1 MSVRT
6 TGGGTARETRR
17 PDTPFWV
24 EPEAISADRLHL
36 DADES
41 HHLLRVHRAAIG
53 AEFDA
58 VDGRG
63 HLYHCVLESAERN
76 IAAGRIQSRERNAG
90 ELPFEIRLLLGMPDP
105 GPVETVVEHAVPLG
119 VTAIDVAVCARSG
132 RETLGEPRLER
143 LRRIARAALK
153 QSRRTRLPEVRSSA
167 SLEAAVAALGAAEV
181 RLVAD
186 PDGVPRIEPP
196 PSRIQGIVA
205 LAVGP
210 PGGFID
216 WELGVLRGAEFRPI
230 SLGPSRLTT
239 ETAALALTALARNSL
254 L

>member
-1 MSVRT
+1 MSGRT
-6 TGGGTARETRR
+6 SGGTARETRR

-24 EPEAISADRLHL
+24 EPEAVSADRLLL

-41 HHLLRVHRAAIG
+41 HHLLRVHRAAVG

-63 HLYHCVLESAERN
+63 HLYRCVLDSVERG
-76 IAAGRIQSRERNAG
+76 IAAARIESRDVNAG
-90 ELPFEIRLLLGMPDP
+90 ELPFGIRLLVGMPDP

-119 VTAIDVAVCARSG
+119 VTAIDFAVCARSG
-132 RETLGEPRLER
+132 RDPLSEPRLDR
-143 LRRIARAALK
+143 LRRIARASLK
-153 QSRRTRLPEVRSSA
+153 QSRRTRLPELLSSP

-181 RLVAD
+181 RIVAD
-186 PDGVPRIEPP
+186 SDGQTRIEPP
-196 PSRIQGIVA
+196 LNRIQGIVA

-216 WELGVLRGAEFRPI
+216 WELGVLRGAEFQPI
-230 SLGPSRLTT
+230 SLGPSRLAT

>member
-1 MSVRT
+1 MTRD
-6 TGGGTARETRR
+6 TRR

-24 EPEAISADRLHL
+24 DPEAVSGDRLVL

-41 HHLLRVHRAAIG
+41 RHLLRVHRAAVG
-53 AEFDA
+53 AEFEA
-58 VDGRG
+58 VDGQG
-63 HLYHCVLESAERN
+63 NLYLCVLDSADRGV
-76 IAAGRIQSRERNAG
+76 ASGRIESRSRNAG
-90 ELPFEIRLLLGMPDP
+90 ELAFEMRLLVGMPDL
-105 GPVETVVEHAVPLG
+105 GPMETVVEHAVPLG
-119 VTAIDVAVCARSG
+119 VTSIDFAVCARSG
-132 RETLGEPRLER
+132 REPLLENRLER
-143 LRRIARAALK
+143 LHRIARASLK
-153 QSRRTRLPEVRSSA
+153 QSRRTRLPELRSSA
-167 SLEAAVAALGAAEV
+167 SLEAAVAALGGAEL

-186 PDGVPRIEPP
+186 AAGPPRIETPS
-196 PSRIQGIVA
+196 SRIQPIVA

>member
-1 MSVRT
+1 LKPT
-6 TGGGTARETRR
+6 TDDQATRDTKR

-24 EPEAISADRLHL
+24 APEAVSGDRLVL
-36 DADES
+36 DTDES
-41 HHLLRVHRAAIG
+41 HHLLRVHRAAVG

-63 HLYHCVLESAERN
+63 HLYHCVLESAERG
-76 IAAGRIQSRERNAG
+76 IARGRVASREENAG
-90 ELPFEIRLLLGMPDP
+90 ELPFEIRLVVGLPDI

-119 VTAIDVAVCARSG
+119 ATAIDFAVCARSG
-132 RETLGEPRLER
+132 REALTENRVER
-143 LRRIARAALK
+143 LHRIARASLK
-153 QSRRTRLPEVRSSA
+153 QSRRTRLPEILSSP
-167 SLEAAVAALGAAEV
+167 SLEAAVAAVGGANL

-186 PDGVPRIEPP
+186 PAGPPRIEPP
-196 PSRIQGIVA
+196 PSGIQHIVA

-216 WELGVLRGAEFRPI
+216 WELGVLRGADFRSI

>member
-1 MSVRT
+1 MAAS
-6 TGGGTARETRR
+6 GGTTRDARR

-24 EPEAISADRLHL
+24 DPEAVSDDRLLL
-36 DADES
+36 DSDES
-41 HHLLRVHRAAIG
+41 RHLIRVHRAAVG
-53 AEFDA
+53 VEFDA
-58 VDGRG
+58 VDGLG
-63 HLYHCVLESAERN
+63 HLYHCVLDSVERGV
-76 IAAGRIQSRERNAG
+76 ATGRIESRDVNSG
-90 ELPFEIRLLLGMPDP
+90 ELPFEIRLLIGIPDL

-119 VTAIDVAVCARSG
+119 VTMIDFAVCARSG
-132 RETLGEPRLER
+132 REPLAANRLDR
-143 LRRIARAALK
+143 LHRIARASLK
-153 QSRRTRLPEVRSSA
+153 QSRRTRLPELKSSP
-167 SLEAAVAALGAAEV
+167 SLEAAVAALGAAEM
-181 RLVAD
+181 RFVAD
-186 PDGVPRIEPP
+186 AGGPPRIEPP
-196 PSRIQGIVA
+196 PSRIQSVVA

>member
-1 MSVRT
+1 M
-6 TGGGTARETRR
+6 ARGTRR

-24 EPEAISADRLHL
+24 EPEAVSNDRLLL

-41 HHLLRVHRAAIG
+41 HHLLRVHRALVG

-63 HLYHCVLESAERN
+63 HLYHCVLDSVEGGV
-76 IAAGRIQSRERNAG
+76 AAGTIESRALNAG
-90 ELPFEIRLLLGMPDP
+90 ELPFEIRLLIGIPDF

-119 VTAIDVAVCARSG
+119 ATVIDFAVCARSG
-132 RETLGEPRLER
+132 REPLMENRLER
-143 LRRIARAALK
+143 LHRIARASLK
-153 QSRRTRLPEVRSSA
+153 QSRRTRLPELRSSP
-167 SLEAAVAALGAAEV
+167 SLEAAVAALGAADV

-186 PDGVPRIEPP
+186 SAGPPRIESPER
-196 PSRIQGIVA
+196 RIQSVVA
-205 LAVGP
+205 LAIGP

-239 ETAALALTALARNSL
+239 ETAAIALTALARNSL

>member
-1 MSVRT
+1 MGA
-6 TGGGTARETRR
+6 GGETARDTRR

-24 EPEAISADRLHL
+24 DPAAVSGDRLFL
-36 DADES
+36 DPDES
-41 HHLLRVHRAAIG
+41 RHLIRVHRAAVG
-53 AEFDA
+53 VEFDA
-58 VDGRG
+58 VDGLG
-63 HLYHCVLESAERN
+63 QLYHCVLDSVERGV
-76 IAAGRIQSRERNAG
+76 ATGRIESREVNSG
-90 ELPFEIRLLLGMPDP
+90 ELSFEIRLLIGIPDL

-119 VTAIDVAVCARSG
+119 VTMIDFAVCARSG
-132 RETLGEPRLER
+132 REPLAENRLDR
-143 LRRIARAALK
+143 LHRIARAALK
-153 QSRRTRLPEVRSSA
+153 QSRRTRLPDLRSSP
-167 SLEAAVAALGAAEV
+167 SLEAAVAGLGAAEM

-186 PDGVPRIEPP
+186 PAGPTRIETPP
-196 PSRIQGIVA
+196 TGIQSVVA

-216 WELGVLRGAEFRPI
+216 WELGVLRGAECQPI

>member
-1 MSVRT
+1 MKPAAGSES
-6 TGGGTARETRR
+6 ARDAKR

-24 EPEAISADRLHL
+24 APESVSGDRLTL
-36 DADES
+36 DVDES
-41 HHLLRVHRAAIG
+41 HHLLRVHRAAVG

-63 HLYHCVLESAERN
+63 HLYHCVLESTERG
-76 IAAGRIQSRERNAG
+76 IASGRIESRDENAG
-90 ELPFEIRLLLGMPDP
+90 ELPFQIRLVVGIPDM

-119 VTAIDVAVCARSG
+119 ATAIDFAVCARSG
-132 RETLGEPRLER
+132 REPLNENRLER
-143 LRRIARAALK
+143 LHRIARASLK
-153 QSRRTRLPEVRSSA
+153 QSRRTLLPEILSSP
-167 SLEAAVAALGAAEV
+167 SLESAVAAVGGADL

-186 PDGVPRIEPP
+186 PAGPPRIEPA
-196 PSRIQGIVA
+196 PSGIQRIVA

-216 WELGVLRGAEFRPI
+216 WELGVLRGADFRPI

-239 ETAALALTALARNSL
+239 ETATLAITALARNSL

>member
-1 MSVRT
+1 LKPAASGEV
-6 TGGGTARETRR
+6 ARDAKR

-24 EPEAISADRLHL
+24 APESVSGDRLVL
-36 DADES
+36 DTDES
-41 HHLLRVHRAAIG
+41 HHLLRVHRAAVG

-63 HLYHCVLESAERN
+63 HLYRCVLDSVERG
-76 IAAGRIQSRERNAG
+76 IAAATIVARVENAG
-90 ELPFEIRLLLGMPDP
+90 ELPFQIRLLIGIPDV
-105 GPVETVVEHAVPLG
+105 GPTETVVEHAVPLG
-119 VTAIDVAVCARSG
+119 ATAIDFAVCARSG
-132 RETLGEPRLER
+132 REPLTENRLER
-143 LRRIARAALK
+143 LHRIARASLK
-153 QSRRTRLPEVRSSA
+153 QSRRTVLPEILSSP
-167 SLEAAVAALGAAEV
+167 SLEAAVAALGGADL

-186 PDGVPRIEPP
+186 PAGPTRIEPP
-196 PSRIQGIVA
+196 PSGIQGIVA

-216 WELGVLRGAEFRPI
+216 WELGVLRGADFGPI

-239 ETAALALTALARNSL
+239 ETAALAFTALARNSL

>member
-1 MSVRT
+1 MSGGA
-6 TGGGTARETRR
+6 TGGVARDARH

-24 EPEAISADRLHL
+24 DPAAVSGDRLVL

-41 HHLLRVHRAAIG
+41 RHLLRVHRASIG
-53 AEFDA
+53 AEFEA
-58 VDGRG
+58 VDGQG
-63 HLYHCVLESAERN
+63 HLYRCVLDSADDG
-76 IAAGRIQSRERNAG
+76 IASGRIESRAENAG
-90 ELPFEIRLLLGMPDP
+90 ELSFELRLVIGMPDF
-105 GPVETVVEHAVPLG
+105 GPIETVVEHAVPLG
-119 VTAIDVAVCARSG
+119 VASIDFAVCARSG
-132 RETLGEPRLER
+132 REPLAENRLER
-143 LRRIARAALK
+143 LHRIARASLK
-153 QSRRTRLPEVRSSA
+153 QSRRTRLPELRSSA
-167 SLEAAVAALGAAEV
+167 SLEAAVATLGAADW

-186 PDGVPRIEPP
+186 SAGPSRIEVP
-196 PSRIQGIVA
+196 PSRIQSVVA

-239 ETAALALTALARNSL
+239 ETATLALTAIARNSL

>member
-1 MSVRT
+1 M
-6 TGGGTARETRR
+6 ARDAKQ

-24 EPEAISADRLHL
+24 APEAVSGDRLIL
-36 DADES
+36 DTDES
-41 HHLLRVHRAAIG
+41 HHLLRVHRAAVG
-53 AEFDA
+53 SEFDA

-63 HLYHCVLESAERN
+63 HLYHCVLDAVERG
-76 IAAGRIQSRERNAG
+76 IAFGRIDSRAQNAG
-90 ELPFEIRLLLGMPDP
+90 ELPFQIRLLVGIPDL

-119 VTAIDVAVCARSG
+119 VTAIDFAVCARSG
-132 RETLGEPRLER
+132 RDQLTENRLER
-143 LRRIARAALK
+143 LHRIARASLK
-153 QSRRTRLPEVRSSA
+153 QSRRTLLPEILSSP
-167 SLEAAVAALGAAEV
+167 SLEAGVAALGGADV

-186 PDGVPRIEPP
+186 PEGPPRIETP
-196 PSRIQGIVA
+196 PSGIQAIVA

-216 WELGVLRGAEFRPI
+216 WELGVLRGADFRPI

>member
-1 MSVRT
+1 MSGSAA
-6 TGGGTARETRR
+6 GGMARETRR

-24 EPEAISADRLHL
+24 DPGAVSGDRLVL

-41 HHLLRVHRAAIG
+41 RHLLRVHRAQAG
-53 AEFDA
+53 AEFEA

-63 HLYHCVLESAERN
+63 NLYLCVLDSADGGV
-76 IAAGRIQSRERNAG
+76 AFGRIESRSRNAG
-90 ELPFEIRLLLGMPDP
+90 ELPFEMRLLIGMPDF
-105 GPVETVVEHAVPLG
+105 GPIETVVEHAVPLG
-119 VTAIDVAVCARSG
+119 VTAIDFAVCARSG
-132 RETLGEPRLER
+132 REPLMENRLER
-143 LRRIARAALK
+143 LHRIARASLK
-153 QSRRTRLPEVRSSA
+153 QSRRTRLPELRSSP
-167 SLEAAVAALGAAEV
+167 SLEAAVAALGEADL

-186 PDGVPRIEPP
+186 AAGPPRIETPAG
-196 PSRIQGIVA
+196 RIQSVVA
-205 LAVGP
+205 MAVGP

-239 ETAALALTALARNSL
+239 ETAALVLTALARNSL